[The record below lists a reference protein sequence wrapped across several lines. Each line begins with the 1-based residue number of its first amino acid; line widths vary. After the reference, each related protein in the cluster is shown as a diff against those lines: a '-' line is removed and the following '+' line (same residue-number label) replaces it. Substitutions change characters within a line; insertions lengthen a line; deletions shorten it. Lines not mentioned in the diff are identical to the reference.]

1 MYCICC
7 NKNNVTPLEDP
18 FTGVKSEIELLF
30 LNEMKENGR
39 ERTVN
44 NLMVNG
50 GIIHIIDAG
59 YGSTHDGDRYIIAI
73 CDSCLDKKKE
83 DATILFYDNYMFSYF
98 VEEDITKSK
107 TLYNRRKN
115 LDDLVD

>member
-18 FTGVKSEIELLF
+18 FTGDRSETELLF
-30 LNEMKENGR
+30 LNEMRENGR

-44 NLMVNG
+44 NLNVRD
-50 GIIHIIDAG
+50 GIIHIIEAG
-59 YGSTHDGDRYIIAI
+59 YGSTHDGDKYIIAI
-73 CDSCLDKKKE
+73 CDVCIDMKKQ
-83 DATILFYDNYMFSYF
+83 DATLLYYDNCMFSDF
-98 VEEDITKSK
+98 VEDDINKSK

-115 LDDLVD
+115 LDGLIG